1 MTPHKSMKRAVVK
14 KLQKLMRAMGA
25 AGSVGYVTS
34 SVSSTPIGVRPN
46 DKKPQLG
53 NSRCHEKSVDKN
65 LVKLQC

>member
-53 NSRCHEKSVDKN
+53 NN
-65 LVKLQC
+65 